1 MEHPNGSH
9 KGAFKSQ
16 VSQLDTHG
24 KHAICLRP
32 YLVTQLRHSVPAEL
46 GCTQVLQGVKQD
58 VH

>member
-1 MEHPNGSH
+1 M
-9 KGAFKSQ
+9 KDGASQ